1 MELSKQSV
9 AVLNKVNDYLKRR
22 IEAIEGMTFFSEDY
36 REGYSEAMS
45 EINWFIASAIEV
57 NGESKV
63 VSMEIGEE

>member
-9 AVLNKVNDYLKRR
+9 AVLTKVNDYLNRR
-22 IEAIEGMTFFSEDY
+22 SEAITGMTFFTEDY

-45 EINWFIASAIEV
+45 EIHWYIASAIEV

-63 VSMEIGEE
+63 VSMEIEEE

>member
-9 AVLNKVNDYLKRR
+9 AVLNKVNDYLKHRTK
-22 IEAIEGMTFFSEDY
+22 AIEGMTFFSEDY

-45 EINWFIASAIEV
+45 EINWFIDSTIEV

-63 VSMEIGEE
+63 VSMEIEEE

>member
-22 IEAIEGMTFFSEDY
+22 TKAIEGMTFFSEDY
-36 REGYSEAMS
+36 REGYVEAMS

-63 VSMEIGEE
+63 VSMEIEEE